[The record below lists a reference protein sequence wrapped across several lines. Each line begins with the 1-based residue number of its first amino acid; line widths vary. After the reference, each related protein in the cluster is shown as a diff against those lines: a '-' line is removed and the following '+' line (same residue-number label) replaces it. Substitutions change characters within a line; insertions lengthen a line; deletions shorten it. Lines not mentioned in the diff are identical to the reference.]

1 MLRRWLA
8 WPLLAWLL
16 PWVYSGAQDKPTE
29 IRLTVKYNART
40 VPNPGRIILSAGD
53 DAREITITNGKFDIP
68 WEILHATTFRCS
80 ADVVG
85 SHIEMVN
92 LSPSELH
99 YEDWTLLLADRRYP
113 EDYASS
119 VPRGADIRRSCM
131 LVLDSEHLDPG
142 VVIFQNHC
150 RSKGP

>member
-1 MLRRWLA
+1 M
-8 WPLLAWLL
+8 
-16 PWVYSGAQDKPTE
+16 
-29 IRLTVKYNART
+29 T
-40 VPNPGRIILSAGD
+40 VPW
-53 DAREITITNGKFDIP
+53 K
-68 WEILHATTFRCS
+68 ILHAKSFSFS

-85 SHIEMVN
+85 NHIEIVN

-119 VPRGADIRRSCM
+119 IPKGADIRRSCM

-142 VVIFQNHC
+142 VVMSQERC
-150 RSKGP
+150 RTNRAQ